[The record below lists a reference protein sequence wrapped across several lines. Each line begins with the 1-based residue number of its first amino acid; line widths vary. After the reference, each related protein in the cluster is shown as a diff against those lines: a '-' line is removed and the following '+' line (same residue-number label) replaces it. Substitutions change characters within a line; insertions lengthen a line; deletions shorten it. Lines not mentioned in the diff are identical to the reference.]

1 MDEKNL
7 PKASSEIVRPIDPER
22 GARPDAG
29 STFVF
34 FGNPEQVRDGFVIA
48 LHAMGITT
56 TIADVT
62 RTSRPNREND
72 HA

>member
-1 MDEKNL
+1 MDERNL
-7 PKASSEIVRPIDPER
+7 PKAATGITGPGHPVQ
-22 GARPDAG
+22 GAHPGAG

-48 LHAMGITT
+48 LHAMGITA
-56 TIADVT
+56 TIADAT